1 MQITSQHI
9 KDEDYPSTDDIAS
22 YAEALKLY
30 VMEGQIQDKE
40 LVRLVNNLPEPNVI
54 RKRLS
59 DQEARILFQTIGYVW
74 KKITK
79 KSIIEDSKVIA
90 KPDTLEG
97 NYWILSKGILI
108 NGVNHYS
115 IIKQNFELF
124 RTLLGINAFAM
135 HEKLSAPPNELIKLI
150 LDHGGMR
157 VFVSKDKRWYFQLT
171 DETYGKWGSQKIR
184 KYDTPKKM
192 VKLVDKTKPYK
203 GWNSGVYIIL

>member
-1 MQITSQHI
+1 MQIIAQHI
-9 KDEDYPSTDDIAS
+9 KEEDYPSTDDIAS

-30 VMEGQIQDKE
+30 VMEGEIQDKE
-40 LVRLVNNLPEPNVI
+40 LVRLVSNLPEPNVI

-79 KSIIEDSKVIA
+79 KSIIEDSKVMA

-97 NYWILSKGILI
+97 NYWLLAKGILL

-135 HEKLSAPPNELIKLI
+135 HEKLAAQPNELIKLI
-150 LDHGGMR
+150 LDHGGLR
-157 VFVSKDKRWYFQLT
+157 VFVSKDKRAYFQLT
-171 DETYGKWGSQKIR
+171 DETYSKWGGKKIR
-184 KYDTPKKM
+184 KYAFKKKM
-192 VKLVDKTKPYK
+192 VKLLDKTRPYR
-203 GWNSGVYIIL
+203 GWESGIYITI